1 MTATTLPAQAHQD
14 DPEVSRRRFLTGTG
28 SLLGAAALGT
38 GAVLGGPLGGRALAA
53 EPRPAA
59 SRGLADG
66 AAVPVLVVGTGYGGS
81 VAALRLA
88 EAGIDVHMAEM
99 GQSWDTPGPDGNV
112 FANTTKP
119 DYRSFWLRTRTKQP
133 LSSFLGFPLDKDV
146 PLHTGI
152 LDAEDFAGITVYQ
165 GRGVGGGSLVNGGM
179 AVTPRRE
186 NFPSVLP
193 TVDADE
199 MYGVYYPRANAGL
212 GVAEVDPDWWE
223 STACYQYA
231 RVGRKHAQRSG
242 FPFVFVP
249 NVYDWAYMKQ
259 EATGAVPK
267 SALAGEVLYG
277 NNHGKKTLRKTYLAR
292 AQATGRVTV
301 SPLHRVTDVRPADGG
316 GYTVT
321 LDRLTTTGTVAATK
335 TVTAARVFF
344 AAGSVGTS
352 KLLTRL
358 RATGAL
364 PRLNSEIGRGWGD
377 NGNVMCG
384 RANHMWDATGKLQSA
399 MPTAGID
406 NWSAGG
412 AFAEV
417 APLPT
422 GIETYASFYLSITR
436 TPHRADFSWNAA
448 ANRVDLDWQRSWKQT
463 SIDAAKTIFDKINA
477 KEGTIYRTDLF
488 GANKIWGDHL
498 TYHPLGGAVLDKATD
513 HYGRLHGH
521 SGLYVIDGAL
531 IPGCATV
538 NPFVTITALAE
549 RNIERIIAADLRT

>member
-1 MTATTLPAQAHQD
+1 MSDRSYSASASRGLT
-14 DPEVSRRRFLTGTG
+14 RRRFVTGTG
-28 SLLGAAALGT
+28 SLLGGL
-38 GAVLGGPLGGRALAA
+38 ALAGHA
-53 EPRPAA
+53 GPASA
-59 SRGLADG
+59 DTPVAPTPAGLCAPIPDG
-66 AAVPVLVVGTGYGGS
+66 ARVPALVVGTGYGGS

-88 EAGIDVHMAEM
+88 QAGVDVHMVEM
-99 GQSWDTPGPDGNV
+99 GMAWDTAGSDGKI
-112 FANTTKP
+112 FANTTRP

-133 LSSFLGFPLDKDV
+133 ISQFLGYPLDKDV
-146 PLHTGI
+146 PLYTGI

-179 AVTPRRE
+179 AVTPRQE
-186 NFPSVLP
+186 VFPSLLP
-193 TVDADE
+193 TVDPAE

-212 GVAEVDPDWWE
+212 GVSSVDRTWWE
-223 STACYQYA
+223 NADCYQYA
-231 RVGRKHAQRSG
+231 RVGRKHAERSG

-249 NVYDWAYMKQ
+249 NVYDWDYMKQ

-267 SALAGEVLYG
+267 SALDAEVIYG
-277 NNHGKKTLRKTYLAR
+277 NNHGKKSLQKTYLAR
-292 AQATGRVTV
+292 CADTGRVAV
-301 SPLHRVTDVRPADGG
+301 SPLHRVTGVTPAAGG

-321 LDRLTTTGTVAATK
+321 IDRLDTTGTVVETK
-335 TVTAARVFF
+335 RVTAGRVFF

-358 RATGAL
+358 KATGAL
-364 PRLNSEIGRGWGD
+364 PALNDRVGKNWGD

-384 RANHMWDATGKLQSA
+384 RANHMWDPTGTLQSS

-406 NWSAGG
+406 NWDRGG

-436 TPHRADFSWNAA
+436 TPHRAEFSWNPATG
-448 ANRVDLDWQRSWKQT
+448 RVDLGWDRAWKQT
-463 SIDAAKTIFDKINA
+463 SIDAAKTIFDTINA

-488 GANKIWGDHL
+488 GAYKIWGDHL
-498 TYHPLGGAVLDKATD
+498 TYHPLGGAVLGEATD
-513 HYGRLHGH
+513 NYGRLYGYD
-521 SGLYVIDGAL
+521 GLYVIDGAL
-531 IPGCATV
+531 IPGSTSV

-549 RNIERIIAADLRT
+549 RNIEKIIATDL